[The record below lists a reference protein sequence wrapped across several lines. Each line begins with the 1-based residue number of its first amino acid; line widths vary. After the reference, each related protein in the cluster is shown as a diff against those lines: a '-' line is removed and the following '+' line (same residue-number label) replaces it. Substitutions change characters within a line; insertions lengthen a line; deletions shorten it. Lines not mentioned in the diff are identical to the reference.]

1 MLKQITKFFTSLKLT
16 VTCLTFFLIIVF
28 VGTMAQVDQGL
39 YQVQELYFKSLLI
52 YWGPE
57 NADWKI
63 PVLPGGYLVGVFLM
77 TNLVAAFVSRFK
89 LTKKKFGIYVTHAGL
104 ILLLLGQVFTDAL
117 SRERAMEIEEGR
129 TSSHS
134 EDFKLDEWVLI
145 DHSNPS
151 EDKVYSIAD
160 SLIAGS
166 KGSVI
171 IADSIP
177 FNVKVLDY
185 WQNVSLTGSLIDED
199 GNQKSG
205 YNRVEATTGF
215 DNVYLKPIPPATSMD
230 SRDMKA
236 AIVELLDGDTSL
248 GQWLVATRMNAQK
261 FSHNGK
267 QYSVAMRA
275 KRYYKDFSLTL
286 LRATHDK
293 YTGTDLPKNFAS
305 RVRLKNDNTGEDREV
320 LIYMNHPLRYEGMTF
335 FQHQM
340 TAGEVVRRS
349 GMTPSSVFQVVK
361 NPTWLTP
368 YFACIMVG
376 LGLLIQFMIHLL
388 AFVKK
393 RKQAA

>member
-1 MLKQITKFFTSLKLT
+1 MLNQIIKFFTSLKLT
-16 VTCLTFFLIIVF
+16 VTCLAFFLIIVF
-28 VGTMAQVDQGL
+28 VGTMAQVDKGL

-77 TNLVAAFVSRFK
+77 INLIAAFLARFK
-89 LTKKKFGIYVTHAGL
+89 FTKKKFGIYITHGGL
-104 ILLLLGQVFTDAL
+104 ILLLLGQVFTDVL
-117 SRERAMEIEEGR
+117 SRESAMEIQEGG

-145 DHSNPS
+145 DQSNPA
-151 EDKVYSIAD
+151 EDKVYSISDTLLA
-160 SLIAGS
+160 SN

-171 IADSIP
+171 ADSSIP
-177 FNVKVLDY
+177 FKVKIHDY
-185 WQNVSLTGSLIDED
+185 WNNVSLTGSLVDEN
-199 GNQKSG
+199 GNQKTG
-205 YNRVEATTGF
+205 YTKVEAKTGF
-215 DNVYLKPIPPATSMD
+215 PEVYLKPLPPVTSMD

-236 AIVELLDGDTSL
+236 SIVELLDGETSL
-248 GQWLVATRMNAQK
+248 GKWLVASRLEAQK
-261 FSHNGK
+261 FQHNGK
-267 QYSVAMRA
+267 EYSIDMRA

-293 YTGTDLPKNFAS
+293 YTGTELPKNFAS
-305 RVRLKNDNTGEDREV
+305 RVRLKNENTGEDREV
-320 LIYMNHPLRYEGMTF
+320 LIYMNHPLRYQGLTF

-368 YFACIMVG
+368 YFACLMVG
-376 LGLLIQFMIHLL
+376 LGLLVQFTIHLL

-393 RKQAA
+393 RKQTA

>member
-1 MLKQITKFFTSLKLT
+1 MLNQIIKFFTSLKLT
-16 VTCLTFFLIIVF
+16 VTCLAFFLIIVF
-28 VGTMAQVDQGL
+28 VGTMAQVDKGL

-77 TNLVAAFVSRFK
+77 INLIAAFLARFK
-89 LTKKKFGIYVTHAGL
+89 FTKKKFGIYITHGGL
-104 ILLLLGQVFTDAL
+104 ILLLLGQVFTDVL
-117 SRERAMEIEEGR
+117 SRESAMEIQEGG

-145 DHSNPS
+145 DQSNPA
-151 EDKVYSIAD
+151 EDKVYSISDTLLA
-160 SLIAGS
+160 SN

-171 IADSIP
+171 ADSSIP
-177 FNVKVLDY
+177 FKVKIHDY
-185 WQNVSLTGSLIDED
+185 WNNVSLTGSLVDEN
-199 GNQKSG
+199 GNQKTG
-205 YNRVEATTGF
+205 YTKVEAKTGF
-215 DNVYLKPIPPATSMD
+215 PEVYLKPLPPVTSMD

-236 AIVELLDGDTSL
+236 SIVELLDGKTSL
-248 GQWLVATRMNAQK
+248 GKWLVASRLEAQK
-261 FSHNGK
+261 FQHNGK
-267 QYSVAMRA
+267 EYSIDMRA

-293 YTGTDLPKNFAS
+293 YTGTELPKNFAS
-305 RVRLKNDNTGEDREV
+305 RVRLKNENTGEDREV
-320 LIYMNHPLRYEGMTF
+320 LIYMNHPLRYQGLTF

-368 YFACIMVG
+368 YFACLMVG
-376 LGLLIQFMIHLL
+376 LGLLVQFTIHLL

-393 RKQAA
+393 RKQTA